1 MVFIDSSYVAVNDKV
16 IFDIYS
22 YTIQN
27 RVYNET
33 VNDVNSIVRR
43 NIMFVLY
50 LNYTTIVYD
59 LANA

>member
-1 MVFIDSSYVAVNDKV
+1 MLSIDSSSVVVNDKA